1 MPEILRDPRCG
12 NVLERAQM
20 SATFGSAMSEVWSR
34 RCQRLSGLRC
44 RRIWTEDV
52 NDSRLVMSEI
62 RSRRCQRPFGFEV
75 SEGSGPE
82 ISTILRDRRRQ
93 RFGAR
98 GANDL
103 LGLRCRGIWIGRAH
117 ESSRCQR
124 FSGFWFQRL

>member
-20 SATFGSAMSEVWSR
+20 SATFGSAMSEVW
-34 RCQRLSGLRC
+34 
-44 RRIWTEDV
+44 
-52 NDSRLVMSEI
+52 
-62 RSRRCQRPFGFEV
+62 SRRCQRPFGFEV